1 MKLRFYTLS
10 LLGLALLLNAC
21 GGSDTPKGDAKQL
34 EKLKA
39 EQKALQDKIKA
50 LEAKAAPNK
59 TAQRKVPV
67 YVTAMSPSMFA
78 TYVDVQGKVDVEE
91 VVNAIP
97 ETPGIISAIL
107 VKPGQSVR
115 KGQVVA
121 TLRAEQV
128 DRGMAE
134 LDQQLEFAKTLYEKQ
149 QRLWAQEIGTEVQ
162 LLSAKNQ
169 YESLVKK
176 KASVQSQRNTFNVV
190 SPIDGVVDAVS
201 ASIGQSFASPVNPP
215 VIRIINTSK
224 LKVIANIA
232 ENYSGIVRTGST
244 AMLVFPD
251 LRDSLMT
258 KITYAER
265 FINPTSRT
273 FSAYVSLPHNHRYQP
288 NMIAKVKIIAYQ
300 NNRAF
305 VLPAALIQKTDQGE
319 FVYVAAED
327 GKARLVPIQTGNAYE
342 GKVEIVSGLTLG
354 DNVITNGYEELNEGD
369 ILQIE
374 NNQ

>member
-1 MKLRFYTLS
+1 MKLFS
-10 LLGLALLLNAC
+10 SSFVLGISIVFFAAC
-21 GGSDTPKGDAKQL
+21 GSDSKTDKDANEL
-34 EKLKA
+34 AKLKN

-50 LEAKAAPNK
+50 LEAKAGPQKNI
-59 TAQRKVPV
+59 QRKVPV
-67 YVTAMSPSMFA
+67 YVTSMTPSYFA
-78 TYVDVQGKVDVEE
+78 TYIDVQGKVDVEE

-107 VKPGQSVR
+107 VKPGQMVR

-121 TLRAEQV
+121 TLRADQV

-134 LDQQLEFAKTLYEKQ
+134 LDQQLAFAKTLYEKQ

-190 SPIDGVVDAVS
+190 SPIDGQVDAVS
-201 ASIGQSFASPVNPP
+201 AAVGQSFASPMNPP
-215 VIRIINTSK
+215 IIRIINTAK

-232 ENYSGIVRTGST
+232 ENYSGIVHTGSSVL
-244 AMLVFPD
+244 LVFPD
-251 LRDSLMT
+251 IRDSLTT

-273 FSAYVSLPHNHRYQP
+273 FGAYISLPHNHRYQP
-288 NMIAKVKIIAYQ
+288 NMMAKVKVVGYQ
-300 NNRAF
+300 NSRAF
-305 VLPAALIQKTDQGE
+305 VLPVALIQKTDQGD
-319 FVYVAAED
+319 FVYVAGKE
-327 GKARLVPIQTGNAYE
+327 GKAELAKVTLGQTYE
-342 GKVEIVSGLTLG
+342 GKVEITEGLILG
-354 DNVITNGYEELNEGD
+354 DQVVTNGYEELNEGD
-369 ILQIE
+369 LLTIE
-374 NNQ
+374 NN

>member
-1 MKLRFYTLS
+1 MKFLSFSFSILS
-10 LLGLALLLNAC
+10 LAVLLNAC
-21 GGSDTPKGDAKQL
+21 GGSDDTKGDANQL
-34 EKLKA
+34 AKLKA

-50 LEAKAAPNK
+50 IEAKAGPSKGPA
-59 TAQRKVPV
+59 RKVPV
-67 YVTAMSPSMFA
+67 FTTSMTPSFFA

-121 TLRAEQV
+121 TLRSEQV

-190 SPIDGVVDAVS
+190 SPIDGVVDAVT
-201 ASIGQSFASPVNPP
+201 ASVGQSFASPMNPP

-224 LKVIANIA
+224 LKVIANVA
-232 ENYSGIVRTGST
+232 ENYSGIVRTGSP

-288 NMIAKVKIIAYQ
+288 NMIAKVKIVSYQ

-305 VLPAALIQKTDQGE
+305 VLPAALIQKTEQGE
-319 FVYVAAED
+319 FVYVAGED
-327 GKARLVPIQTGNAYE
+327 GKARLAPIQSGNAYE

-354 DNVITNGYEELNEGD
+354 DKVITNGYEELNEGD
-369 ILQIE
+369 VLQIE